1 MSERGEVLTPP
12 GLPPADFELLVQAHR
27 AELHAHCYRML
38 GSLCDAD
45 DALQDT
51 LLRAWRALPAFEGR
65 SSVRTWLYRIATN
78 VCLDAISRRRKRV
91 LPTDWGPPTDPD
103 DGESAGRLPAAAW
116 IEPYPDEA
124 LGVADGSAG
133 PEARYERREAL
144 ELAFVAALQYLAP
157 RHRSVLVMRDVLGFS
172 AKETAA
178 ALDVTVASVNN
189 SLLRARKIVEERL
202 PARSQQAT
210 LRVIGDARLRDHVGR
225 LVGAFENGDVD
236 AVLRLLAA
244 DATFEMPPYVG
255 WTRGRAA
262 IARSWLMPAGPP
274 SRLRY
279 VPSRANGQL
288 ALGAY
293 LLDRDGSFR
302 AIALDVLT
310 FDAEF
315 VSAVTAFRMPAIF
328 RRFNLPDRLATD
340 HPHATQA
347 SAPDPLG
354 AR

>member
-1 MSERGEVLTPP
+1 
-12 GLPPADFELLVQAHR
+12 
-27 AELHAHCYRML
+27 
-38 GSLCDAD
+38 
-45 DALQDT
+45 
-51 LLRAWRALPAFEGR
+51 
-65 SSVRTWLYRIATN
+65 VRTWLYRIATN

-116 IEPYPDEA
+116 MEPYPDEA